1 MSPSDLQPPLLFSLL
16 GGAFVTAFLHAA
28 LPTHWLPFVLVGK
41 AQRWTLAQVLG
52 SVAAAGFA
60 HIAVTAV
67 VGGLIVIAGL
77 ALDRWVAGLLPH
89 LAAVL
94 LFLFGA
100 FYLARATLLKV
111 QPASGPDLEAPEP
124 KVSDAAAFWGLVAL
138 LAISPGEVL
147 LPLYLAQAT
156 EGLAVLAFMTLA
168 FLVGTILGM
177 AVFTIL
183 ASFGYSALRLER
195 WARYESM
202 ILGVALIAIG
212 LLVASHSHAE
222 ANGAR
227 HQGHTE
233 VTALPHAGHAH

>member
-1 MSPSDLQPPLLFSLL
+1 MSPPDLQPTLLFSLL

-52 SVAAAGFA
+52 AVAAAGLA
-60 HIAVTAV
+60 HITVTAL

-77 ALDRWVAGLLPH
+77 ALDRWMAGILPH

-100 FYLARATLLKV
+100 FYLARATLLRV
-111 QPASGPDLEAPEP
+111 QAAGGPELSAPEP
-124 KVSDAAAFWGLVAL
+124 RVSNTAAFWGLVAL
-138 LAISPGEVL
+138 LAMSPGEVL

-156 EGLAVLAFMTLA
+156 EGMVVLGVMTLA
-168 FLVGTILGM
+168 FLIGTVLGM
-177 AVFTIL
+177 AVFTVI
-183 ASFGYSALRLER
+183 ASFGYSVLRLER
-195 WARYESM
+195 WARYES
-202 ILGVALIAIG
+202 IVLGVSLIAIG

-222 ANGAR
+222 AQAR
-227 HQGHTE
+227 HDHPPAIAG
-233 VTALPHAGHAH
+233 ALPHAAHAH

>member
-1 MSPSDLQPPLLFSLL
+1 MSPTDLQPTLLLSLL

-41 AQRWTLAQVLG
+41 AQRWSLAQVLG
-52 SVAAAGFA
+52 SVAAAGLA

-77 ALDRWVAGLLPH
+77 ALEQWVSGLLPH
-89 LAAVL
+89 LAAIL

-111 QPASGPDLEAPEP
+111 QPAGGPDLVAPEP
-124 KVSDAAAFWGLVAL
+124 RVSDAAAFWGLVAM
-138 LAISPGEVL
+138 LAVSPGEVL

-156 EGLAVLAFMTLA
+156 EGLAVLGFMTLA
-168 FLVGTILGM
+168 FLIGTIAGM

-183 ASFGYSALRLER
+183 ASAGYSALRLER
-195 WARYESM
+195 WARYES
-202 ILGVALIAIG
+202 IVLGVALIAIG

-222 ANGAR
+222 EKAAR
-227 HQGHTE
+227 E
-233 VTALPHAGHAH
+233 SDRPAASALPHIGHAH